1 MLTPPPPPCT
11 AFNFFKETSCTEMSL
26 KTFNV
31 ISRVTLF
38 VLKQLGFNVHT
49 VECDDCHERFPAKEA
64 VDHSNTCPGG
74 SSSSFFE
81 RRY

>member
-1 MLTPPPPPCT
+1 MLTSRLPPPPPPPCI

-38 VLKQLGFNVHT
+38 VLKQIGFDVHT
-49 VECDDCHERFPAKEA
+49 VKCDDCHERFPAEEA
-64 VDHSNTCPGG
+64 V
-74 SSSSFFE
+74 
-81 RRY
+81 